1 VACAVRT
8 DVDDA
13 CRVGD
18 DLVGVAAVDQRL
30 EQRELLD
37 GTLRWWRKNET
48 RSRTGKKTKQ
58 KKW

>member
-1 VACAVRT
+1 MACTVRT

-37 GTLRWWRKNET
+37 GALRGGEKRDTIME
-48 RSRTGKKTKQ
+48 SRVGE
-58 KKW
+58 